1 MDLTE
6 LGIQEAN
13 HAGDLLKDRG
23 MAFDHAYTSYLKRAV
38 KTLNCV
44 LDRLDQDWL
53 PVSKSWRLNEKHYG
67 MLQGLNKSETAQKY
81 GDEQV
86 LIWRRSYDVAPPPLA
101 EDDPSNP
108 KWDPRYKGVPDSE
121 LPRTESLKETIAR
134 MMPYWEGT
142 VLPSLRTLDNILIVA
157 HGNTLRGMIKYL
169 KNIPDEQLL
178 SLNLPTATPYVFEFD
193 DSLNLGKDY
202 FLGDPEEIRKRMA
215 AVAGQGSAKKKNA
228 CGITSLSFPMTVHSC
243 RIAFFDAKPYDRDS
257 FNSVNEREFHYDI
270 RYFKGHLTPDSVPLT
285 RGTDVACIFVN
296 DTANREVIRNLKE
309 NGVKLLALR
318 CAGFNNVD
326 LKAAEEAELP
336 VVRVPQYSPYAVAEH
351 AVALMLS
358 LNRKIHRAYW
368 RTRDGN
374 FSLHGLMGFD
384 MNGKTAGIIG
394 TGKIARILIRILKG
408 FGMNILAYDLHPD
421 QRFAE
426 EAGITYTTLDDL
438 YARSDIISLHCPL
451 TPETEHLINTDSIGK
466 MKDGVMIINTGRGK
480 LINTEMLIDGLKSK
494 KVGAAGLDVYEEE
507 GEYFYEDKSDR
518 IIDDDT
524 LARLLS
530 FNNVILTSH
539 QGFFTKE
546 ALHNIAEVTLHNI
559 RDFLESKPLIN
570 RVSLQSR

>member
-1 MDLTE
+1 
-6 LGIQEAN
+6 
-13 HAGDLLKDRG
+13 
-23 MAFDHAYTSYLKRAV
+23 
-38 KTLNCV
+38 
-44 LDRLDQDWL
+44 
-53 PVSKSWRLNEKHYG
+53 
-67 MLQGLNKSETAQKY
+67 
-81 GDEQV
+81 
-86 LIWRRSYDVAPPPLA
+86 
-101 EDDPSNP
+101 
-108 KWDPRYKGVPDSE
+108 
-121 LPRTESLKETIAR
+121 
-134 MMPYWEGT
+134 
-142 VLPSLRTLDNILIVA
+142 
-157 HGNTLRGMIKYL
+157 
-169 KNIPDEQLL
+169 
-178 SLNLPTATPYVFEFD
+178 
-193 DSLNLGKDY
+193 
-202 FLGDPEEIRKRMA
+202 
-215 AVAGQGSAKKKNA
+215 
-228 CGITSLSFPMTVHSC
+228 MTGHSC

-285 RGTDVACIFVN
+285 HGTDVACIFVN
-296 DTANREVIRNLKE
+296 DTANREVIRRLKE

>member
-1 MDLTE
+1 MKIL
-6 LGIQEAN
+6 
-13 HAGDLLKDRG
+13 
-23 MAFDHAYTSYLKRAV
+23 F
-38 KTLNCV
+38 
-44 LDRLDQDWL
+44 
-53 PVSKSWRLNEKHYG
+53 
-67 MLQGLNKSETAQKY
+67 
-81 GDEQV
+81 
-86 LIWRRSYDVAPPPLA
+86 YD
-101 EDDPSNP
+101 
-108 KWDPRYKGVPDSE
+108 
-121 LPRTESLKETIAR
+121 T
-134 MMPYWEGT
+134 
-142 VLPSLRTLDNILIVA
+142 
-157 HGNTLRGMIKYL
+157 
-169 KNIPDEQLL
+169 
-178 SLNLPTATPYVFEFD
+178 
-193 DSLNLGKDY
+193 
-202 FLGDPEEIRKRMA
+202 
-215 AVAGQGSAKKKNA
+215 KK
-228 CGITSLSFPMTVHSC
+228 
-243 RIAFFDAKPYDRDS
+243 YDRDS
-257 FNSVNEREFHYDI
+257 FEKILPEYSDLEVEFLEADLSPRTAALAKGYDAI
-270 RYFKGHLTPDSVPLT
+270 CAFVSS
-285 RGTDVACIFVN
+285 DVSEKVVECLA
-296 DTANREVIRNLKE
+296 A
-309 NGVKLLALR
+309 NGVKLVLMR